1 MSIRKPLILAGV
13 IVSAIA
19 SLQAQDKTTLDSLIE
34 SVIVYPDSAQV
45 TRSAEVSIGIGHTLL
60 VIPYLPSEL
69 NANSLKSSLLGGD
82 QSMLIRDMSL
92 KWDDAGFKNH
102 PALKALVSKG
112 EVLEAELAEVKDRYS
127 MVRKRIEYAEKIAT
141 SFTEGFGKKEGI
153 LPSAEEIEATW
164 GFFEKTHM
172 QSQTKLKALRNE
184 MKPLNKAHNANVQ
197 AIQKLKSD
205 LQKLKAIVEI
215 QIESTVAKKVK
226 IELSYLIRSS
236 GWQPVYELRAYP
248 QQNLVSIRY
257 KASIYQNSGENWND
271 VELNLSTAHA
281 SSWTDVP
288 NLYPIRLNKV
298 ELMPVMAGKE
308 RVMKVQSLMYDAMP
322 APAEASMDVLK
333 LEHNVVVNSSFSSY
347 SVDLP
352 QKFSIDSGKDQKK
365 VLIREMECAGEF
377 WTEIVPSKDKK
388 GYLIAE
394 VSNDFDLPILAGD
407 AILFVED
414 QMVGQSNLKNT
425 LIAGK
430 IELSLGV
437 NENISVERKTGK
449 QDEADRGVFGK
460 STRLTRQ
467 YFTIVENNSSEDFRI
482 KVKDQFPLSENE
494 KIVVKGIS
502 PNSGDVSFEKNTG
515 IFTWDFILKAEQSQ
529 ELETRFEVSYP
540 ENWSI
545 PTHF

>member
-1 MSIRKPLILAGV
+1 MSILKPLILAGV

-45 TRSAEVSIGIGHTLL
+45 TRSAEVSIRIGQNLL

-69 NANSLKSSLLGGD
+69 NANSLKSSLQGGD
-82 QSMLIRDMSL
+82 HSMLIRDMSL
-92 KWDDAGFKNH
+92 KWDDVGLNDY
-102 PALKALVSKG
+102 PDLKALVSRG
-112 EVLEAELAEVKDRYS
+112 EVMEAELAEVKDRYL
-127 MVRKRIEYAEKIAT
+127 MVQKRIEYAKEIAT
-141 SFTEGFGKKEGI
+141 SFTEGFGKKEGK
-153 LPSAEEIEATW
+153 LPSAEEIDATW
-164 GFFEKTHM
+164 AFFEKTYM
-172 QSQTKLKALRNE
+172 QSQAKLKALRDE
-184 MKPLNKAHNANVQ
+184 MKPLNKAYNVNLQ
-197 AIQKLKSD
+197 AIQKLKLS

-215 QIESTVAKKVK
+215 QIESTVAKNVK

-248 QQNLVSIRY
+248 QKDSVSIRY

-271 VELNLSTAHA
+271 VELTLSTAHA
-281 SSWTDVP
+281 SSWADVP

-298 ELMPVMAGKE
+298 EPMPMVGIE
-308 RVMKVQSLMYDAMP
+308 RVMKVQSLSYDAMP
-322 APAEASMDVLK
+322 APAGASMDMRE
-333 LEHNVVVNSSFSSY
+333 LEHSVVVNSSFSSY

-352 QKFSIDSGKDQKK
+352 RKFSIDSGKDQKK
-365 VLIREMECAGEF
+365 VLIREMECVGEF
-377 WTEIVPSKDKK
+377 WTEIVPSKDNK
-388 GYLIAE
+388 GHLIAE

-414 QMVGQSNLKNT
+414 QMVGQSNLRNT

-467 YFTIVENNSSEDFRI
+467 YFTIVENNGSKSFRI

-494 KIVVKGIS
+494 KIVVNGIS
-502 PNSGDVSFEKNTG
+502 PNSGDVSFEENTG
-515 IFTWDFILKAEQSQ
+515 IFTWNFVLEAEQSRK
-529 ELETRFEVSYP
+529 LETHFEVTYP